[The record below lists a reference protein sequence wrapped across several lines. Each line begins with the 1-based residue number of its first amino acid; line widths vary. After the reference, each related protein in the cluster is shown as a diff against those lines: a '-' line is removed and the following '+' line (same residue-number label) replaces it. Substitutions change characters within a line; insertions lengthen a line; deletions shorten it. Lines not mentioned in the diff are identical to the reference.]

1 MLDTNMVSDLLK
13 SPAGVVARRIGEA
26 DAAISISVI
35 VAAELRYGA
44 AKKGSPRLSASV
56 DGLLAVI
63 DIEPMSPQTDAIY
76 GRLRCELERAGG
88 PLSANDLLIAAHAV
102 SLDRTLVSHDGAF
115 GRVPGLKLE
124 DWLGA

>member
-13 SPAGVVARRIGEA
+13 FPAGAVARRIGAA

-44 AKKGSPRLSASV
+44 AKKASERLSASI
-56 DGLLAVI
+56 DALLAVI
-63 DIEPMSPQTDAIY
+63 DIEPLSPPADTIY
-76 GRLRCELERAGG
+76 GRLRADLERGG
-88 PLSANDLLIAAHAV
+88 EPMSANDLLIAAHAL

-115 GRVPGLKLE
+115 ARVPGLKRE
-124 DWLGA
+124 DWVAA